1 MPDVLTK
8 DTRIA
13 DTRKVSPL
21 LRALAI
27 AGFMLVAVVLLSVM
41 VGSRSLDPATIF
53 AALAGQADA
62 EAQAILWEHRL
73 PRTVLGVLGG
83 AALAVAGVVMQGQTR
98 NPLADPGLLGVTAGA
113 SLAVVLSI
121 SVLGIVTPAGYLWFA
136 YAGAA
141 LGALIVF
148 VIGTLAGRR
157 RDPSPASL
165 ILAGAAVSALLS
177 AITGVILLI
186 DVAALDAYRFWTVGS
201 LTGGRS
207 LDSVLLVAP
216 LMLLGTILVVTQSS
230 ALDAFGLGDDMA
242 QSLGRRIL
250 PTRLGGFAAVTLLVG
265 GATALVGSLGFVGL
279 VAPHIARGIVG
290 PSHARLLPLSAL
302 LGAVLVLGAD
312 ILGRLLVQPA
322 ELPVGI
328 VLGVIGGPAFLV
340 LVVRLFREAR

>member
-1 MPDVLTK
+1 
-8 DTRIA
+8 
-13 DTRKVSPL
+13 
-21 LRALAI
+21 
-27 AGFMLVAVVLLSVM
+27 
-41 VGSRSLDPATIF
+41 
-53 AALAGQADA
+53 
-62 EAQAILWEHRL
+62 
-73 PRTVLGVLGG
+73 
-83 AALAVAGVVMQGQTR
+83 MQGQTR

-230 ALDAFGLGDDMA
+230 ALDAFALGDDMA